1 MTMPDPAAP
10 DRTLPAALGADF
22 SARLQSLLR
31 ATAESGQ
38 HRALTAA
45 LGDPKV
51 QALVV
56 VLQLGEPP
64 AATLAACLAAPDALG
79 QWLDLS
85 CI

>member
-1 MTMPDPAAP
+1 MSGQHPMG
-10 DRTLPAALGADF
+10 LSAALGPDF
-22 SARLQSLLR
+22 SAGLLSLLR
-31 ATAESGQ
+31 AAAESGQ
-38 HRALTAA
+38 HSGLQAALT
-45 LGDPKV
+45 DPKI

-56 VLQLGEPP
+56 VLQLAEPP